1 MALSDDQPPTFQN
14 PVVVYTAASNLQ
26 AHLIVQM
33 LIENDVEAKAI
44 EDQSGVSLWAM
55 GTLTQFHQPQIWV
68 EQSTAKTAASL
79 ILNFEQ
85 KTQSRTRAA
94 SGGAELDATCE
105 DCGATKTFPA
115 SLNGTTQDCPQCGG
129 YLDVGDLAINE
140 DIGTAE
146 E

>member
-1 MALSDDQPPTFQN
+1 MASSDDQPPTFQN

-55 GTLTQFHQPQIWV
+55 GTITQFHQPQIWV

-85 KTQSRTRAA
+85 KTQSRNRAA
-94 SGGAELDATCE
+94 PRFGSR
-105 DCGATKTFPA
+105 FSRPIA
-115 SLNGTTQDCPQCGG
+115 SVRHQKRKGRYRTT
-129 YLDVGDLAINE
+129 
-140 DIGTAE
+140 
-146 E
+146 